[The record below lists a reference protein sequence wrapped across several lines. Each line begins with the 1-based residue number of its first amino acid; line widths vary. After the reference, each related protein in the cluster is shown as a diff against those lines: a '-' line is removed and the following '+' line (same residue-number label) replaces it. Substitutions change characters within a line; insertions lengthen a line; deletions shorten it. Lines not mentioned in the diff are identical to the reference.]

1 MIKYFI
7 DIFSKQGDWVLDL
20 FSGSGNIY
28 YITYETLAAKMWK
41 ESQPPSKGMF
51 GNNHFC
57 HFTEVE
63 EPMEENNEVQE
74 ERQDVENTNFD
85 EDYGVYDIPN

>member
-1 MIKYFI
+1 ME
-7 DIFSKQGDWVLDL
+7 VLPDEMREVGL
-20 FSGSGNIY
+20 KKWEFR
-28 YITYETLAAKMWK
+28 ETLAAKMWK
-41 ESQPPSKGMF
+41 ESQPPSKEMF

-57 HFTEVE
+57 HFTKVE